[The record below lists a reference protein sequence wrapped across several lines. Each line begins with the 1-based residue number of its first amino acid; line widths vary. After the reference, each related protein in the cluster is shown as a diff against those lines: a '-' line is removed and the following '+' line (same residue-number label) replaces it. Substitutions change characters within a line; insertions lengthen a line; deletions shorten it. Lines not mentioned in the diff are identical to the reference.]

1 MKKIFSEALEAIRA
15 GKRAALSTIVTAS
28 GSLPMARRAKML
40 VLPDGVLRGTVGGGC
55 LEADVYARARELL
68 AGEARLSVDRFT
80 LTEEAA
86 GAGGMVCG
94 GTVEIM
100 TEVLAPGPSETVLE
114 ACLEALERRREGI
127 LVTRLE
133 PPPAGSAGKL
143 LLRRDGSRVGSLGS
157 EELESR
163 AAEAAGPLFGTAE
176 FALEDL
182 GEQGRL
188 FLESITLVP
197 EVVLFGGGH
206 VSREVARVAA
216 AAGFRVIVVDDR
228 AAFANPERHPEAD
241 ETRVLPFP
249 EAVASLRIDSETYL
263 VAVTR
268 GHQHDET
275 VVRMALR
282 TPAGYVGMIGSRRKV
297 ALLRKRLAAEGFTPE
312 ELERLHA
319 PIGLDIG
326 AETPGEIAVSIVA
339 ELIAVR
345 RRGAH
350 LASLSRSGHIRT

>member
-1 MKKIFSEALEAIRA
+1 MKEIFREALAAIRA
-15 GKRAALSTIVTAS
+15 GQRTALSTIVTTS
-28 GSLPMARRAKML
+28 GSLPMARRSKML
-40 VLPDGVLRGTVGGGC
+40 VLPDGTSRGTVGGGC

-68 AGEARLSVDRFT
+68 AGEARLGLDRFT
-80 LTEEAA
+80 LTEEHE
-86 GAGGMVCG
+86 GAGGLICG

-100 TEVLAPGPSETVLE
+100 TEVLAPGPAEPVLE
-114 ACLEALERRREGI
+114 ACLEAMERRGEGV
-127 LVTRLE
+127 LVTQLE
-133 PPPAGSAGKL
+133 PPPSGSAGKL

-163 AAEAAGPLFGTAE
+163 AAEAAAPLFGTAK
-176 FALEDL
+176 FGLEDVA
-182 GEQGRL
+182 ERGRL
-188 FLESITLVP
+188 FVESVTLVP
-197 EVVLFGGGH
+197 EVVLLGGGH

-228 AAFANPERHPEAD
+228 PTFANPERHPDAD
-241 ETRVLPFP
+241 ETRVLHFP
-249 EAVASLRIDSETYL
+249 EAVASLKIDSETYL

-275 VVRMALR
+275 VVRQALR

-297 ALLRKRLAAEGFTPE
+297 ALLRGRLAAEGFTQE
-312 ELERLHA
+312 ELDRLHA

-339 ELIAVR
+339 ELIAVQ

-350 LASLSRSGHIRT
+350 LASLSRSGRLQT